1 MLSWIAC
8 EMAWAVRYH
17 PEVQDDFRRLGR
29 VEARNIQAVIDER
42 LVNGEPDKMG
52 KPLHG
57 ALAGYRRMRTGA
69 TRIVYKV
76 DKGKIEILIIAVGMR
91 RDDEVYDKAGKRAV

>member
-1 MLSWIAC
+1 MPSSKVSEVVWKVTLH
-8 EMAWAVRYH
+8 R
-17 PEVQDDFRRLGR
+17 EVQNDLRELGR
-29 VEARNIQAVIDER
+29 VEARNIMAVIDQR
-42 LVNGEPDKMG
+42 LANGEPEKSG

-91 RDDEVYDKAGKRAV
+91 RDDEVYEKAGKRAG